1 VSEPAGAQA
10 RLAGH
15 VESILNGAAFRK
27 RDRADLAEELYG
39 HLWQRWQDALASGM
53 DEEAAA
59 DQAIRSFGQPARLSR
74 DVTLAYHSR
83 LYASTIGVLLPT
95 VVVPREKPRAYQAVW
110 LVHFATFFAI
120 ISVGVRVLM
129 EWTPLRAGIGIFGCL
144 LAFAAVD
151 VAFVAYGARQRWAL
165 GFARLELPFLFWWLF
180 LELSVG
186 LTSEQLEATSVGILV
201 GFAILAI
208 AQSPPRAD
216 EYPGRPALVR
226 LALSFV
232 PRDWR
237 LRSLSA
243 WMYDRPVPR
252 RLLVGLS
259 GMLIVGSAL
268 PLLALNV
275 VDPTQIGPADMQVQL
290 AVACTTSSSGDVSA
304 IDVTASFLF
313 KRTDLF
319 PNGLMRAGGGTT
331 DQIALAV
338 EGARPNGI
346 PMITPQLTQA
356 ATGRDTTD
364 GSPLAFGST
373 GHDGR
378 AVTALP
384 DSASFMAGHRYEVVS
399 KYSVAPGLRPGDVT
413 PITFG
418 YDHLERFYLQA
429 KASCGETSTAQRVSQ
444 LYVVGP

>member
-1 VSEPAGAQA
+1 
-10 RLAGH
+10 

-59 DQAIRSFGQPARLSR
+59 DQAIRSFGQPARLSQ

-95 VVVPREKPRAYQAVW
+95 VVVPREKPRAYWTFW
-110 LVHFATFFAI
+110 LIHFLTFFAI
-120 ISVGVRVLM
+120 INLGVRALM
-129 EWTPLRAGIGIFGCL
+129 EWTPLRAGVGLAGCL
-144 LAFAAVD
+144 VAYVAVFTAFG
-151 VAFVAYGARQRWAL
+151 AYGARQRWAL
-165 GFARLELPFLFWWLF
+165 GFARFELPFLFWWGAL
-180 LELSVG
+180 LAWSGMPAEQLQASMVG
-186 LTSEQLEATSVGILV
+186 LMVGSVV
-201 GFAILAI
+201 MAI

-216 EYPGRPALVR
+216 DSPGRPAPVR
-226 LALSFV
+226 VALSFV

-243 WMYDRPVPR
+243 WMYDRPIPR

-268 PLLALNV
+268 PFVALNIA
-275 VDPTQIGPADMQVQL
+275 DPTQIGPADMQVEL
-290 AVACTTSSSGDVSA
+290 SVACTRSTSGDVDTV
-304 IDVTASFLF
+304 DVTASFLF
-313 KRTDLF
+313 RRADLW
-319 PNGLMRAGGGTT
+319 PNGLMRAGGGPT
-331 DQIALAV
+331 DEIALAV
-338 EGARPNGI
+338 EGARPNGV

-364 GSPLAFGST
+364 GSPLTFGST
-373 GHDGR
+373 GQDGR
-378 AVTALP
+378 SAMALP
-384 DSASFMAGHRYEVVS
+384 DSTRFKAGHLYEVTWN
-399 KYSVAPGLRPGDVT
+399 YSVAPGLRDIT
-413 PITFG
+413 PAVFG
-418 YDHLERFYLQA
+418 YDHLERFYLQS
-429 KASCGETSTAQRVSQ
+429 KASCGETSTAQPVSQ